1 MAEDTQT
8 QEKITQEAPTNIA
21 STERWTT
28 AILGGA
34 LATYGV
40 MRRSP
45 ASYALAALGGYL
57 VYRGANG
64 HCPAYSALG
73 VNGATPQ
80 TKDEVREKLGDA
92 GIKVDHAVTV
102 MKPVEELY
110 AYWRDF
116 TNLPKIMD
124 HLEAVTV
131 QDGKKSHWVAKAPLG
146 STVAWDAEII
156 NEVPNEIIAWQ
167 SLPGANIENA
177 GAVTFKPAP
186 AGRGTVVRAE
196 ISYAPPAGKVGAT
209 IAHLLGEDP
218 RRQLDDDLRHFKQIM
233 EAGERATTEGQPSG
247 RGPDTDKVK

>member
-1 MAEDTQT
+1 MAEDTT
-8 QEKITQEAPTNIA
+8 ASNKPTNIA
-21 STERWTT
+21 STERWAT

-45 ASYALAALGGYL
+45 ASYALAALGAGL
-57 VYRGANG
+57 VYRGAKG
-64 HCPAYSALG
+64 HCPAYNAIG

-80 TKDEVREKLGDA
+80 TKDAVREKLGDA
-92 GIKVDHAVTV
+92 GIKVSHAVTIL
-102 MKPVEELY
+102 KPAEELY

-124 HLEAVTV
+124 HLESVTV
-131 QDGKKSHWVAKAPLG
+131 SDGTKSHWVAKAPLG
-146 STVAWDAEII
+146 STVAWEAEII
-156 NEVPNEIIAWQ
+156 NEQPNALIAWQ
-167 SLPGANIENA
+167 SLPGADIENA

-186 AGRGTVVRAE
+186 AGRGTVVRVE
-196 ISYAPPAGKVGAT
+196 LSYAPPAGKVGAV

-233 EAGERATTEGQPSG
+233 EAGVRATTEGQPSG
-247 RGPDTDKVK
+247 RGPDNDTVK